1 VDSSYFF
8 PGTSG
13 TLLLTNSHVLS
24 ERRFEQALPP
34 RYAVARFPDREPVRI
49 VGEVCSSRPDE
60 LDFTF
65 VRLEST
71 PSKVRPIPV
80 AESPCEVE
88 SPPQFLYIIGY
99 PGGGSQSFSLNDNV
113 FLARSED
120 RLHYRT
126 PTEKGSSGSPV
137 LDPITWEAVALHHAG
152 ASTMD
157 SLSGAGTYEANE
169 GICLCAIR
177 QDTKKKGSA
186 AP

>member
-1 VDSSYFF
+1 MFVASRRARLHLCSAGEHAAKGATDPGRGISVRGGESS
-8 PGTSG
+8 
-13 TLLLTNSHVLS
+13 
-24 ERRFEQALPP
+24 
-34 RYAVARFPDREPVRI
+34 
-49 VGEVCSSRPDE
+49 
-60 LDFTF
+60 
-65 VRLEST
+65 
-71 PSKVRPIPV
+71 
-80 AESPCEVE
+80 
-88 SPPQFLYIIGY
+88 QFLYIIGY
-99 PGGGSQSFSLNDNV
+99 PGGGNQSFSLNDNV

-177 QDTKKKGSA
+177 QDTKNKGSA